1 MNETTLLRDVI
12 HVREVAPKV
21 GDGAASRARDEQCA
35 ATLNHRHRMAPR
47 RRTQPRSA
55 TVRRHR
61 QPLVCCYCP
70 SIARRGTWRRRKL
83 RRAKARVRWPK
94 GRGELAAL
102 AVENAGAS
110 PILGAGVVL
119 ATKTLTSFLRDRI
132 EESKAARTG

>member
-1 MNETTLLRDVI
+1 
-12 HVREVAPKV
+12 
-21 GDGAASRARDEQCA
+21 
-35 ATLNHRHRMAPR
+35 
-47 RRTQPRSA
+47 
-55 TVRRHR
+55 
-61 QPLVCCYCP
+61 
-70 SIARRGTWRRRKL
+70 
-83 RRAKARVRWPK
+83 VRWPK